1 MSENK
6 NAFYSWIHRWIGPI
20 FQFFFPIKVEG
31 LEHVSGESVIL
42 CPNHSSALD
51 PIMMVC
57 ALPRNYSLRMMAKKQ
72 LMDTPIVGWFLRKL
86 GAFGVD
92 RGNSDIQSLKTAIR
106 SLREGS
112 SLLIFPE
119 GTRVKEGMAPVRA
132 KAGAAMFAFRNQV
145 PLVPVYIPAGRK
157 AFRKNTIVIGEP
169 YLLSFNGKP
178 SHEQYQEM
186 ADDLMI
192 RICQLAQK
200 ERSV

>member
-57 ALPRNYSLRMMAKKQ
+57 ALPWNYSLRMMAKKQ
-72 LMDTPIVGWFLRKL
+72 LMDTPRVGGVLRGL

-119 GTRVKEGMAPVRA
+119 GTRVKEGESVRA
-132 KAGAAMFAFRNQV
+132 KAGVSVIAIRSDVKLQ
-145 PLVPVYIPAGRK
+145 PVYIDRNK
-157 AFRKNTIVIGEP
+157 KLFRKTRIVIGAP
-169 YLLSFNGKP
+169 YAPVYSGKRGTA
-178 SHEQYQEM
+178 EEYQAN
-186 ADDLMI
+186 ADEIMRLAY
-192 RICQLAQK
+192 QLGETK
-200 ERSV
+200 

>member
-1 MSENK
+1 MFKLLYYTLYIVLFPFYRYRFVGRENLPEGAAVICA
-6 NAFYSWIHRWIGPI
+6 NHTANIDAVLLVLANGPQRNFGIIGKEELFRFKPFAALLKWLGGVPVKRNSADVQVI
-20 FQFFFPIKVEG
+20 RAGFSILKEG
-31 LEHVSGESVIL
+31 
-42 CPNHSSALD
+42 
-51 PIMMVC
+51 
-57 ALPRNYSLRMMAKKQ
+57 KK
-72 LMDTPIVGWFLRKL
+72 
-86 GAFGVD
+86 
-92 RGNSDIQSLKTAIR
+92 
-106 SLREGS
+106 
-112 SLLIFPE
+112 LLLFPE

>member
-119 GTRVKEGMAPVRA
+119 GTRVKEGESVRA
-132 KAGAAMFAFRNQV
+132 TAGVSVIAIRSDVKLQ
-145 PLVPVYIPAGRK
+145 PVYIDRNK
-157 AFRKNTIVIGEP
+157 KLFRKTRIVIGAP
-169 YLLSFNGKP
+169 YAPVYSGKRGTA
-178 SHEQYQEM
+178 EEYQAN
-186 ADDLMI
+186 ADEIMRLAY
-192 RICQLAQK
+192 QLGETK
-200 ERSV
+200 